1 MKKTK
6 LFLLAAF
13 LTAPHLLLA
22 QLAQNTSTGQKT
34 QSQEISSPLMMFGG
48 EEKKTPARDEQ
59 RHPRQASEQ
68 AETKD
73 SDTGNSSLVA
83 RGPSARASEEKES
96 YDERSPLAHQQALT
110 LQHFRDALEAYPEA
124 ERFIIVA
131 NGDNPIQPEI
141 PLATTTVARSNNLA
155 IINALRDA
163 VQREY
168 SLISEDIVNEVRG
181 GPQNSVR

>member
-1 MKKTK
+1 MKKI
-6 LFLLAAF
+6 LFLLCAANI
-13 LTAPHLLLA
+13 
-22 QLAQNTSTGQKT
+22 QAQNLYQSTDDRLQTSIDQN
-34 QSQEISSPLMMFGG
+34 SSPLMMFGG